1 MFKSASNPQ
10 IEELT
15 KSCKERTY
23 RLGDFKTL
31 KLDGVH
37 KNCIW
42 CLAVL
47 TGEKRKWCSPECI
60 WSALAWARP
69 QSGLGLYILATKQNF
84 ACATCAFSYSD
95 YLDQAKQKV
104 CNYARYRNLDEYD
117 PRKIDY
123 LMKVFKRT
131 MPRSRRPEIDHIDAI
146 VLGGVALGFGNHQ
159 LLCALCHKAKTKKD
173 IQEKF
178 AKNGNPRKGV
188 KFTES
193 HVQALSESRKGFDSE
208 NRKKSREKNLYPTIR
223 VPIVAFKLDTKEE
236 REFCSS
242 AEAAYALGLQES
254 NISRVLRG
262 SQNRKQH
269 KGWTFRFK

>member
-1 MFKSASNPQ
+1 
-10 IEELT
+10 
-15 KSCKERTY
+15 
-23 RLGDFKTL
+23 
-31 KLDGVH
+31 
-37 KNCIW
+37 
-42 CLAVL
+42 
-47 TGEKRKWCSPECI
+47 
-60 WSALAWARP
+60 
-69 QSGLGLYILATKQNF
+69 
-84 ACATCAFSYSD
+84 
-95 YLDQAKQKV
+95 
-104 CNYARYRNLDEYD
+104 
-117 PRKIDY
+117 